1 MMLKAAEARKK
12 AKDAIAKLQRDHD
25 IEYAATKAKEAR
37 QAEAL
42 WKKRG
47 PALVSQIEGY
57 IKKASAK
64 GYHGTWA
71 PSDLN
76 PNGDEI
82 IWVKDA
88 DLPIHELLMD
98 YFRNEGYD
106 VEEYQNGGMK
116 ITW

>member
-1 MMLKAAEARKK
+1 MNATEAREK
-12 AKDAIAKLQRDHD
+12 AKRAIAKLQRDHEM
-25 IEYAATKAKEAR
+25 EYRATLVKKTK

-47 PALVSQIEGY
+47 SALVSQVEGY
-57 IKKASAK
+57 IKTAAAK
-64 GYHGTWA
+64 GHHGTYA

-76 PNGDEI
+76 PNGDEV

-88 DLPIHELLMD
+88 DLPIHEMLMNH
-98 YFRNEGYD
+98 FRNEGYA
-106 VEEYQNGGMK
+106 VEEYQSGGMK

>member
-1 MMLKAAEARKK
+1 MNAAEARKK
-12 AKDAIAKLQRDHD
+12 AKGAIAKLQRDHD
-25 IEYAATKAKEAR
+25 KEYEAAKAKDAR

-47 PALVSQIEGY
+47 SAWVSKIEGY
-57 IKKASAK
+57 IKTAAAK
-64 GYHGTWA
+64 GYHGTYA
-71 PSDLN
+71 SSDLN

-88 DLPIHELLMD
+88 DLPIHEMLMD

>member
-1 MMLKAAEARKK
+1 MNAAEARRM
-12 AKDAIAKLQRDHD
+12 AKGAIDKLQRDHD
-25 IEYAATKAKEAR
+25 IEYEATKAKKEREA
-37 QAEAL
+37 AVL

-47 PALVSQIEGY
+47 DVLVSQIEGY
-57 IKKASAK
+57 IQKAAEK
-64 GYHGTWA
+64 GHRGIWE

-82 IWVKDA
+82 IWVKKA
-88 DLPIHELLMD
+88 DLPIHEMLMD